1 MKRYVSFL
9 VLLMTAISLQA
20 QDFQQFFNDST
31 LRLDYIFAGDKKSQ
45 HIYLDQL
52 HKSAGWYG
60 RRHHL
65 DQLPLEG
72 NGDITMKD
80 AATGTVIYRH
90 SFSTLF
96 QEWLSTA
103 EARQTSRS
111 FENVFLVPYPR

>member
-45 HIYLDQL
+45 HIYLAQL

-72 NGDITMKD
+72 NGSLLAKHGRPVGHLKTY
-80 AATGTVIYRH
+80 A
-90 SFSTLF
+90 SFPTPAKL
-96 QEWLSTA
+96 
-103 EARQTSRS
+103 
-111 FENVFLVPYPR
+111 